1 MRFVV
6 VQEPADTWAVFDSTV
21 DVPADFGGQ
30 CLVCLTRV
38 GAEWFP
44 ARCNQEALRRNG
56 RHDQNVSTDATPRFE
71 DPPDVH
77 ACSC

>member
-21 DVPADFGGQ
+21 DVPADFAGQ
-30 CLVCLTRV
+30 CLVGLTRV
-38 GAEWFP
+38 GAEWLA

-56 RHDQNVSTDATPRFE
+56 RLDQNTREDATPRFE
-71 DPPDVH
+71 DPTNVS
-77 ACSC
+77 AYSC